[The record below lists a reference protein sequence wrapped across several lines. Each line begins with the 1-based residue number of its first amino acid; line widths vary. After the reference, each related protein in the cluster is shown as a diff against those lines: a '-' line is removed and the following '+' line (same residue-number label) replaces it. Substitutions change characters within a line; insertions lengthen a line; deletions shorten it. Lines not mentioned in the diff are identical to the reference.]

1 MPKPLRLEQ
10 EKPKKLYNQLVKGG
24 LALLQSLPTIHATES
39 EILDF
44 KLSKNQG
51 LPLDFDDKVN
61 ISKSISGFANSGGGV
76 LVWGV
81 YCAEDEQK
89 IDRVIDLR
97 PIENIRAFETA
108 VINASSQLV
117 EPRLQKI
124 RYHIIPTDEFSGYLV
139 MLIPDSK
146 EFLIQSITKKG
157 KGFYE
162 RVGTSFSEVSDERL
176 IEKSQRAY
184 LTKQKVTSMR
194 VAGITVI
201 LVMTYIFGFF
211 FGCITS
217 MKAYYDSMNDYNDS
231 TKYFQVL
238 STPNGSCIYHEIRR
252 HITEDD

>member
-1 MPKPLRLEQ
+1 MPKPLLLET
-10 EKPKKLYNQLVKGG
+10 EKPQKLYSQLQKGG
-24 LALLQSLPTIHATES
+24 LALIQSLKSIQATES

-81 YCAEDEQK
+81 YCAEDELK

-124 RYHIIPTDEFSGYLV
+124 RYHIISKDEFSGYLV

-146 EFLIQSITKKG
+146 EFLVQSITKKG

-184 LTKQKVTSMR
+184 QIKQKTTSMR
-194 VAGITVI
+194 IAGATVV
-201 LVMTYIFGFF
+201 LVLTYIFGFF
-211 FGCITS
+211 FGCLTNIETY
-217 MKAYYDSMNDYNDS
+217 KDN

-238 STPNGSCIYHEIRR
+238 STPNGSCIYHEIRH
-252 HITEDD
+252 HIADDD